1 MKRAGQHRT
10 VKFGFRE
17 RRVGVRAARRDAPA
31 IDPTKKSSL
40 FEVPNNKKPKSDKS
54 KPKTG
59 TSPYKAAQGTG
70 KPVISLLA
78 RKTGR

>member
-1 MKRAGQHRT
+1 MSKG
-10 VKFGFRE
+10 
-17 RRVGVRAARRDAPA
+17 
-31 IDPTKKSSL
+31 
-40 FEVPNNKKPKSDKS
+40 NNKKPKSDKS

-70 KPVISLLA
+70 KPAISLLA